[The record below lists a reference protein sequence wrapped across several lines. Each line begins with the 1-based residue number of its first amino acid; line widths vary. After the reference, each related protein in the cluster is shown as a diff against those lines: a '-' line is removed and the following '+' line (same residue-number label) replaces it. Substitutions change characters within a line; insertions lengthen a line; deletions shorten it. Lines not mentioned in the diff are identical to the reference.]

1 MIRAMGKDKF
11 EEKDIN
17 LGKDGKSQE
26 NGGDFSTFD
35 QALRPT
41 DWDGYVGQE
50 KIKDNLKIIIEAA
63 KGREEPVDH
72 LLFYGQ
78 AGLGKTTLAGL
89 VASEMGRGIK
99 ITSGP
104 TLKKVGDLAA
114 IVSNLEPGEV
124 LFIDEAHRLNRMVE
138 EFLYPAMESRK
149 LHLIIGKGPGA
160 RTLSLDLPPFTIVA
174 ATTRADL
181 LSSPL
186 RSRFGASFKLD
197 YYSVA
202 DIEKILKRSARLLN
216 VEIEEGG
223 IEVLARAARAT
234 PRIANRLLKRA
245 RDYAEVRRNGKI
257 TRETAEETLKLLE
270 VDVLGLEPHDRRL
283 LEVIIEKFRGG
294 PVGIE
299 TLAAAL
305 NEERGVIEEVH
316 EPYLMSVGFLQR
328 TPAGRTVTEA
338 AYKHLGIK
346 TREQKLLDES
356 GF

>member
-1 MIRAMGKDKF
+1 MKGKNL
-11 EEKDIN
+11 EEKDISFKESGV
-17 LGKDGKSQE
+17 LGE
-26 NGGDFSTFD
+26 NVDFSSFD

-41 DWDGYVGQE
+41 NWDGYVGQD

-63 KGREEPVDH
+63 KKRGEPADH
-72 LLFYGQ
+72 LLFHGQ

-89 VASEMGRGIK
+89 VASEMGAGIK

-124 LFIDEAHRLNRMVE
+124 LFVDEAHRLNRMVE
-138 EFLYPAMESRK
+138 EFLYPALESRK

-160 RTLSLDLPPFTIVA
+160 RTLTLDLPPFTLVA

-197 YYSVA
+197 YYSTA
-202 DIEKILKRSARLLN
+202 DIEKILKRSADLLKIKIDDGA
-216 VEIEEGG
+216 VEI
-223 IEVLARAARAT
+223 LAKAARAT

-245 RDYAEVRRNGKI
+245 RDYAEVRGGGVI
-257 TRETAEETLKLLE
+257 TKEVAEETLNLLE
-270 VDVLGLEPHDRRL
+270 VDILGLEPHDRKL
-283 LEVIIEKFRGG
+283 LETVIEKFRGG

-299 TLAAAL
+299 TMAAAL
-305 NEERGVIEEVH
+305 NEERGVLEEVY
-316 EPYLMSVGFLQR
+316 EPYLMSIGFLQR
-328 TPAGRTVTEA
+328 TPAGRVVTEA

-356 GF
+356 GL